1 MPRTCKNQGQDQG
14 QVAGEMSSRARTCPR
29 ELQYCWHS
37 TNDGYH
43 KNINTVQILLSDI
56 FMACYAKCMIH

>member
-43 KNINTVQILLSDI
+43 KNINTVQILL
-56 FMACYAKCMIH
+56 